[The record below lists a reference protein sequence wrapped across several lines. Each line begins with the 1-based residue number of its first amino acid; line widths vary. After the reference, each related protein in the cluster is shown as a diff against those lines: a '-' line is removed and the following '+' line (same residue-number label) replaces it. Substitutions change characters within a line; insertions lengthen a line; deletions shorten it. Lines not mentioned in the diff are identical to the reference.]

1 MNQSTTSWPDPLE
14 LIDQALAAGDLEATD
29 QGLQAS
35 RAEQLQD
42 DLRARRD
49 ERKLASL
56 SPEDDSSAQEQV
68 ILGWALAGEQNNT
81 RLWARFRSALGLEP
95 LQEMPVRLWSS
106 PERSRIAYELDCIF
120 RAQRD
125 VSVLNAQGLL
135 QSYLA
140 RQERGHVGDGL
151 QQLSEISSEL
161 VSQAGTFSENDFAIA
176 VDLLKSSRARS
187 ALRGVLSQG
196 EHGLR
201 ADRPVEQV
209 VSALGAGID
218 DVKALV
224 SGRLG
229 TSYEFAE
236 PAQIGPS
243 LLERMT
249 KFKAPNM
256 ATGIDAID
264 IDLQGGVN
272 PQDTG
277 KLYAIGARTGV
288 GKTTVAIAAAMGLIR
303 SGADVLFLST
313 ELMQHEID
321 ARAFSNQARS
331 YGYRCPVWILEGR
344 GQTREPPEGFDE
356 AQQLWMDQTENGDC
370 GRFMSKSLFNAN
382 AEQFRD
388 FVHSAKSKNPRISCV
403 LMDHFHA
410 MAASSGGMPRSAEM
424 EQRALLMHSVAK
436 SCEVDLFLLCQL
448 NREAAVQK
456 PTKEHI
462 NGTDVIGQLASS
474 VQLLEFPKRAEG
486 APFDASQLM
495 LYHDKRRNGQRRDG
509 KSINVDESGLLVN
522 REFCTLTDCGLPF
535 H

>member
-1 MNQSTTSWPDPLE
+1 MSQSANSWPDPLE
-14 LIDQALAAGDLEATD
+14 LIDQALEAGDLEVTE

-35 RAEQLQD
+35 RAAELQD
-42 DLRARRD
+42 DLRKKRD

-106 PERSRIAYELDCIF
+106 PERSRIAYELDAIF

-140 RQERGHVGDGL
+140 RQERGQVGDGL
-151 QQLSEISSEL
+151 QQLSEISSQL
-161 VSQAGTFSENDFAIA
+161 VAQAGTFSENDFAIA
-176 VDLLKSSRARS
+176 VDLLKSARARS

-209 VSALGAGID
+209 VSALGEGID

-229 TSYEFAE
+229 TSHEFAE

-249 KFKAPNM
+249 RAKTPNM
-256 ATGIDAID
+256 PTGIDAID
-264 IDLQGGVN
+264 IDIQGGIN
-272 PQDTG
+272 TSDTG
-277 KLYAIGARTGV
+277 KLYAMGARTGV
-288 GKTTVAIAAAMGLIR
+288 GKTTVGIAAAMGLIR

-321 ARAFSNQARS
+321 ARCFANQARS

-344 GQTREPPEGFDE
+344 GSTQEPPEGFHE
-356 AQQLWMDQTENGDC
+356 AQQLWADQTENRDV
-370 GRFMSKSLFNAN
+370 GRLMTPLLIQMMKLLF
-382 AEQFRD
+382 Q
-388 FVHSAKSKNPRISCV
+388 H
-403 LMDHFHA
+403 
-410 MAASSGGMPRSAEM
+410 
-424 EQRALLMHSVAK
+424 
-436 SCEVDLFLLCQL
+436 
-448 NREAAVQK
+448 
-456 PTKEHI
+456 PT
-462 NGTDVIGQLASS
+462 G
-474 VQLLEFPKRAEG
+474 FP
-486 APFDASQLM
+486 M
-495 LYHDKRRNGQRRDG
+495 L
-509 KSINVDESGLLVN
+509 I
-522 REFCTLTDCGLPF
+522 
-535 H
+535 